1 MDSEYRNLVIDK
13 GLLSDTKYIN
23 YSINDN
29 FEKIRNLLKTIKD
42 YRDYSNPKLETWRD
56 YMRDFFSVFEFS
68 QVKVTDRLNILMKYG
83 STSSPLA
90 LVAILPVDLK
100 IISLSENFEWEH
112 YLFYAS
118 KHFNIRWGVLFNGL
132 ELKII
137 DLDAE
142 KLTEKYLWANIDEI
156 ITGLNEENF
165 FIIYK
170 LLFLIR
176 NGKQQINKTTIH
188 HRKKKTGQK
197 YKGRFPQRNY
207 RIPILQILIEFGG
220 YGEVKDILNRVY
232 EVVEDQL
239 SDVDL
244 RQISGGQYS
253 WQNTAQ
259 WERLV
264 MKKEGL
270 LKNDSPKGI
279 WEISDTGKKYYQ
291 DHLMQINDG

>member
-1 MDSEYRNLVIDK
+1 MSRNLIVDK
-13 GLLSDTKYIN
+13 GILTDSKYLNLSID
-23 YSINDN
+23 DN
-29 FEKIRNLLKTIKD
+29 FEKIRNLLKTIKE
-42 YRDYSNPKLETWRD
+42 YRDYSNPELETWRD
-56 YMRDFFSVFEFS
+56 YVRDFFSVFEFS
-68 QVKVTDRLNILMKYG
+68 QVKITERLNTLIKHG

-90 LVAILPVDLK
+90 LVAILPVDTK
-100 IISLSENFEWEH
+100 INSLSENFEWEH
-112 YLFYAS
+112 YLYYAS
-118 KHFNIRWGVLFNGL
+118 KQFNTRWGILFNGL

-137 DLDAE
+137 DLGAE
-142 KLTEKYLWANIDEI
+142 KLTEQYLWANIDEI

-170 LLFLIR
+170 LIFLIR
-176 NGKQQINKTTIH
+176 NDKQQINKTTID

-207 RIPILQILIEFGG
+207 RVPILQTLIEFGG
-220 YGEVKDILNRVY
+220 YGEVKEILDRVY

-239 SDVDL
+239 SEVDL
-244 RQISGGQYS
+244 RLISGGQYS

-270 LKNDSPKGI
+270 LKTDSPKGI
-279 WEISDTGKKYYQ
+279 WEISDSGKRYYQ
-291 DHLMQINDG
+291 DHLM